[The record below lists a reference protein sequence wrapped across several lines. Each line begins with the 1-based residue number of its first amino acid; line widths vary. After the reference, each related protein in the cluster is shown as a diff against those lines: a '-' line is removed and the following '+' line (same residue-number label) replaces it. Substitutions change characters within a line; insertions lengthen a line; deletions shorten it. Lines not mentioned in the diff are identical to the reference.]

1 MSRRWIIVGL
11 GCAFLLIIVLVYSFF
26 DPSNSNFFPK
36 CPFLLL
42 TGLKC
47 PGCGSQRAIHALLK
61 GDVIAAIRFNAM
73 MVAFIP
79 LIIVLLYAEFQRTRK
94 PKLYLLVNSN
104 VIVWTIFT
112 IVIGWWILRNIFGW

>member
-1 MSRRWIIVGL
+1 M
-11 GCAFLLIIVLVYSFF
+11 
-26 DPSNSNFFPK
+26 
-36 CPFLLL
+36 L